1 MATAWW
7 RQEYNEDEEIEW
19 MKVVHFLRGA
29 FPACQ
34 AYSSRKITPPRD
46 HLHHTFIVVPKTLF
60 TEFCLLYY
68 QHFSGGAS
76 RTSVNLKT

>member
-34 AYSSRKITPPRD
+34 A
-46 HLHHTFIVVPKTLF
+46 
-60 TEFCLLYY
+60 
-68 QHFSGGAS
+68 
-76 RTSVNLKT
+76 